1 MPCLLTEFGREVSAR
16 LVASVCRPLERAQRG
31 DDPVRNVKE
40 AQRGAYEVLVWTLSL
55 FDTSP
60 ALYKKGIPS
69 TLRQSLNDA
78 YGEDASKDPI
88 RWGMLGK
95 AKWHVLTPGAKY
107 GTRSARTHP
116 PDAARQKEK
125 QEQEDDERQAWV
137 DGHDH
142 VQGGDDNGQALGLW
156 TPADSISSS
165 SSSTSDGAAD
175 AVAAEHVTQVGYLSG
190 IDEDTPSESLGSNRA
205 RDCEDGAGRWDV
217 GSHRTD
223 GSEGEGQFGKVKLQQ
238 ELPLA
243 KQLLRSVTTWGGY
256 EELEVVG
263 RLYSRHKGNV
273 DAIAKSTGLSVE
285 LLRQSPPSDLLDFAR
300 KLLSGVSQQV
310 NSADYVLGGYK
321 IDMREGVAFLAI
333 TI

>member
-16 LVASVCRPLERAQRG
+16 LVASVCRPLERGEPDAA
-31 DDPVRNVKE
+31 KE
-40 AQRGAYEVLVWTLSL
+40 AQRGAYEVLVWTLSCL
-55 FDTSP
+55 DSSP

-116 PDAARQKEK
+116 PDAARQTQQ

-156 TPADSISSS
+156 TPADSISSSS

-205 RDCEDGAGRWDV
+205 RDCEDCAGQWND

-243 KQLLRSVTTWGGY
+243 KQLLRSVTAWGGY

-273 DAIAKSTGLSVE
+273 DAIAKSTGLGVE
-285 LLRQSPPSDLLDFAR
+285 LLRQRPPSDLLDFAR
-300 KLLSGVSQQV
+300 KLLSGV
-310 NSADYVLGGYK
+310 YTLGVGGTRLMCARVSPSL
-321 IDMREGVAFLAI
+321 IV
-333 TI
+333 

>member
-31 DDPVRNVKE
+31 HDPVENVKE
-40 AQRGAYEVLVWTLSL
+40 AQRGAYEVLVWTLSH

-60 ALYKKGIPS
+60 ALYTKGIPS
-69 TLRQSLNDA
+69 TLRQSINDA
-78 YGEDASKDPI
+78 YGEDASRNGI

-116 PDAARQKEK
+116 PDAARQEEK

-156 TPADSISSS
+156 TPADSISS

-205 RDCEDGAGRWDV
+205 RDCEDCAGQWND

-243 KQLLRSVTTWGGY
+243 KQLLRSVTAWGGY

-273 DAIAKSTGLSVE
+273 DAIAKSTGLRVE

-300 KLLSGVSQQV
+300 KLLSGVYTLGV
-310 NSADYVLGGYK
+310 GGYE
-321 IDMREGVAFLAI
+321 IDVREGVAFLDSVSD
-333 TI
+333 